1 MATDVGRILDN
12 LLTFYDF
19 GGKTVVA
26 VGAGG
31 GQLAGYGRPAK
42 RVIAVDRDPTA
53 MDKLKEASQRLG
65 LNDRFEYWSG
75 DFCTCERQGDMVL
88 FEFCLH
94 EMDDPAAALGRAMIL
109 APETVVIDHAPG
121 SAWIYYGAE
130 EDKVERGWRVVE
142 AFPIIR
148 RSRYATEQRFRDFRE
163 LHEKVS
169 PQGDESLRRIEK
181 FRGQSNIVIPMSYAL
196 ALIRSPA

>member
-1 MATDVGRILDN
+1 MVTDVGRILDN
-12 LLTFYDF
+12 LLAFYDF

-31 GQLAGYGRPAK
+31 GQLAGYSRPAK
-42 RVIAVDRDPTA
+42 RMIAVDRDPAA

-65 LNDRFEYWSG
+65 LSDRFEYWSG

-130 EDKVERGWRVVE
+130 EDKVERSWRVVE

-148 RSRYATEQRFRDFRE
+148 RTGYATEQRFRNFRE

-169 PQGDESLRRIEK
+169 SQGDESLRRIEK